1 MTNPEY
7 ELVELQQLIRKEL
20 AELKGMS
27 DAEFS
32 ARFDSLNRSG
42 MFALHTY
49 GESQSPDPIG
59 LFWVLYPPHRDSKN
73 GPAAALPAEWE
84 EVILKSLE
92 RLYHRHQVSYEPDA
106 GIPVEN
112 DFQESLVS
120 GRQLIPGPLRDLIT
134 FIHIAAARAFRIKR
148 FQGGGLDEVALDC
161 LREVDRARV
170 RLSILDSQERG
181 IIKLLDL
188 DPAQTFLLSTYA
200 VGAKALVELGRVQHR
215 QGNYAEALHC
225 IARAVFEASYA
236 AARYVAD
243 EPYAAESDMEG
254 VALATSLSLNEHLIS
269 GLDNI
274 THQEIASVWQKLKE
288 VGQPDSW
295 VQVAQD
301 CNYMLESPE
310 LPYIFSNQ
318 DGFPVPGIIDW
329 FQDFTVTTEPPLTAA
344 GAPLTWTEF
353 WYGAKVW
360 VSAQLSASE
369 YRKMREEDKKS
380 EAESRLKTYFFGQ
393 DWAVLPDR
401 AKDRLI
407 TADTLWHSQANI
419 AWEAVINDLRI
430 ATEDMCQRFIWQ
442 PLSESKGG
450 GQDLLQFVQLKDEL
464 DRAEKRPEIAA
475 CVQVCRSGYF
485 GNFLKRQNLDR
496 GEIDFLTKKLPDAM
510 SQLQWERNYAEHQ
523 STASWRRNA
532 VEDYVRR
539 FFGIGQRGV
548 LPELARIGRKLRRV

>member
-7 ELVELQQLIRKEL
+7 ELVELQQLIQKERSNID
-20 AELKGMS
+20 ELFDLLERS
-27 DAEFS
+27 DI
-32 ARFDSLNRSG
+32 G
-42 MFALHTY
+42 ALLGCVT
-49 GESQSPDPIG
+49 GIVPDPIG
-59 LFWVLYPPHRDSKN
+59 LFWNLYQPRHYSKT
-73 GPAAALPAEWE
+73 GPAPELSAEWE
-84 EVILKSLE
+84 DAILKSLE

-120 GRQLIPGPLRDLIT
+120 GRQLIPGTLRDLIT
-134 FIHIAAARAFRIKR
+134 FIHIAAAWAFRIKR
-148 FQGGGLDEVALDC
+148 AQGGGLDEVALDC

-170 RLSILDSQERG
+170 QLSILDSQERG

-188 DPAQTFLLSTYA
+188 DPTQTFLLSTYA
-200 VGAKALVELGRVQHR
+200 VGAKALTELGRVQHR
-215 QGNYAEALHC
+215 QGNYTEALHC

-254 VALATSLSLNEHLIS
+254 VALATSCFLKERLIS

-295 VQVAQD
+295 VRVAQD

-329 FQDFTVTTEPPLTAA
+329 FHDFTVTTDPPLTTV
-344 GAPLTWTEF
+344 GSPLTWTEF

-419 AWEAVINDLRI
+419 AWEAVISDLRI

-485 GNFLKRQNLDR
+485 GNFLKRQNL
-496 GEIDFLTKKLPDAM
+496 GQEEVNFLTKQLPDAM
-510 SQLQWERNYAEHQ
+510 GLLRWERNFAEHQ

>member
-42 MFALHTY
+42 MSALHTY
-49 GESQSPDPIG
+49 GKSQSPDPIG

-92 RLYHRHQVSYEPDA
+92 RLYHRHQISYEPDA

-148 FQGGGLDEVALDC
+148 SQGGGLDEVALDC
-161 LREVDRARV
+161 LREVDRAMV
-170 RLSILDSQERG
+170 RLSLLNRSERG
-181 IIKLLDL
+181 IGEVLNR

-200 VGAKALVELGRVQHR
+200 VGAKALAELGRVQHW
-215 QGNYAEALHC
+215 QGNYAEALHY

-236 AARYVAD
+236 AAHYVAD

-254 VALATSLSLNEHLIS
+254 VALATSCFLKERLIG

-274 THQEIASVWQKLKE
+274 SHQEIASVWQKLKE
-288 VGQPDSW
+288 VGRPDSW
-295 VQVAQD
+295 VQVDQD
-301 CNYMLESPE
+301 CNYMLEAFE
-310 LPYIFSNQ
+310 QPYLFSNQ
-318 DGFPVPGIIDW
+318 DDYPVPGILDW
-329 FQDFTVTTEPPLTAA
+329 FDGFTVESGLH
-344 GAPLTWTEF
+344 LTWAEF
-353 WYGAKVW
+353 WLIAKTW
-360 VSAQLSASE
+360 VSAQLSPSE

-419 AWEAVINDLRI
+419 AWEAVISDLRI

-464 DRAEKRPEIAA
+464 DRDEKRPEIAA

-496 GEIDFLTKKLPDAM
+496 GEIDFLTKQLPDAM
-510 SQLQWERNYAEHQ
+510 GLLRWERNFAEHQ